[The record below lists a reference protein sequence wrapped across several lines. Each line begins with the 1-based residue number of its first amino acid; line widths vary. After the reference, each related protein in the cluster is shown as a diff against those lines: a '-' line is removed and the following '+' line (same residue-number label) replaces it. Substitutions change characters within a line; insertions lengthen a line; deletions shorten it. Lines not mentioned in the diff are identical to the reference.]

1 MTIRLR
7 RRLLELSSLD
17 LNVRRGRM
25 NKISILTRRVQGV
38 FGLVLFAHCFTTVHE
53 WGSVELCM

>member
-7 RRLLELSSLD
+7 RRLLDLSSLD

-25 NKISILTRRVQGV
+25 KSSILARSVQDD
-38 FGLVLFAHCFTTVHE
+38 FRLVLFAHFFTTVHE